1 MVKVIF
7 IIVSKNE
14 YLRVTFAEEI
24 RGNIIKKKYLEW
36 WLCGSGGGLGL
47 YLEAAAL
54 DGLILKT
61 STPSKRETN
70 CDVYYA
76 IFSRFALQQYFKVAI
91 FPLCLFF
98 LIQTMG
104 WRRGLKRDAR
114 LEKKVEKRKICVS
127 GAGTEVN
134 WANCEFFLQVFHCTV
149 LKEIRFLVIQYKI

>member
-47 YLEAAAL
+47 YLEAVAL

-114 LEKKVEKRKICVS
+114 LEKKVEKRKICFGCWNRGELS
-127 GAGTEVN
+127 KLWIFSTS
-134 WANCEFFLQVFHCTV
+134 FSLHCTERNTV
-149 LKEIRFLVIQYKI
+149 SSYTV